1 MEARLG
7 ESVEIASTDKV
18 VPRLSVLVSRA
29 LFYLIV
35 GGTVAGLTW
44 ACIERVSVVVSATGH
59 LAPRAEPVRL
69 SVPAGGVISAVS
81 VQVGGKV
88 GAGDPI
94 LEIDSFRESAEVA
107 QVRHELK
114 EAQAEAN
121 GYKDSARIL
130 TSAAAD
136 IKQELASSEEV
147 LGLAV
152 KQSQALDEAFKAGAA
167 SLFDVQEKEAVVAQT
182 REQMAQLRADL
193 NRTDADRRKDQS
205 AALEANEKVKALTI
219 ELDRDIQ
226 AKEKTIL
233 TAPVAGTISYVNSL
247 RPGRYLAANDVA
259 ATLVP
264 NDEPLLAEV
273 WIPNKSIRRVKP
285 GLRARMKLDAYP
297 YQRFGLLSGRL
308 ISVDPDADSS
318 GAYRA
323 WIRPDTTTVKD
334 SHGVETIRTGLTLTA
349 EIEVERRTVMSV
361 LLDPF
366 QRFEQGFRVSQ

>member
-35 GGTVAGLTW
+35 GGTVVGLTW

-349 EIEVERRTVMSV
+349 EIEVDRRTVMSV

>member
-1 MEARLG
+1 M
-7 ESVEIASTDKV
+7 
-18 VPRLSVLVSRA
+18 
-29 LFYLIV
+29 
-35 GGTVAGLTW
+35 
-44 ACIERVSVVVSATGH
+44 
-59 LAPRAEPVRL
+59 
-69 SVPAGGVISAVS
+69 
-81 VQVGGKV
+81 
-88 GAGDPI
+88 
-94 LEIDSFRESAEVA
+94 
-107 QVRHELK
+107 
-114 EAQAEAN
+114 
-121 GYKDSARIL
+121 
-130 TSAAAD
+130 
-136 IKQELASSEEV
+136 
-147 LGLAV
+147 
-152 KQSQALDEAFKAGAA
+152 
-167 SLFDVQEKEAVVAQT
+167 
-182 REQMAQLRADL
+182 
-193 NRTDADRRKDQS
+193 
-205 AALEANEKVKALTI
+205 
-219 ELDRDIQ
+219 
-226 AKEKTIL
+226 

>member
-226 AKEKTIL
+226 AKEKTI
-233 TAPVAGTISYVNSL
+233 
-247 RPGRYLAANDVA
+247 
-259 ATLVP
+259 
-264 NDEPLLAEV
+264 
-273 WIPNKSIRRVKP
+273 
-285 GLRARMKLDAYP
+285 
-297 YQRFGLLSGRL
+297 
-308 ISVDPDADSS
+308 
-318 GAYRA
+318 
-323 WIRPDTTTVKD
+323 
-334 SHGVETIRTGLTLTA
+334 
-349 EIEVERRTVMSV
+349 
-361 LLDPF
+361 
-366 QRFEQGFRVSQ
+366 

>member
-1 MEARLG
+1 MAALLG
-7 ESVEIASTDKV
+7 ESVEIVSTDKV
-18 VPRLSVLVSRA
+18 LPRLSILVSRA
-29 LFYLIV
+29 LFYLVV
-35 GGTVAGLTW
+35 GGTIAGLTW
-44 ACIERVSVVVSATGH
+44 ACVARVNVVVSATGR

-69 SVPAGGVISAVS
+69 SVPAGGVISAVL

-88 GAGDPI
+88 DAGDPI

-107 QVRHELK
+107 QVRHQLG
-114 EAQAEAN
+114 EAKAEAD

-130 TSAAAD
+130 TGAAAD
-136 IKQELASSEEV
+136 IKQELVSSEEV

-182 REQMAQLRADL
+182 QSQMAQLRADL
-193 NRTDADRRKDQS
+193 SRTEADRRKDQS
-205 AALEANEKVKALTI
+205 AALEAYEKVKALTI
-219 ELDRDIQ
+219 ELERDVQ
-226 AKEKTIL
+226 AKKRTVLI
-233 TAPVAGTISYVNSL
+233 APIAGTISFVNSL
-247 RPGRYLAANDVA
+247 RPGLYLAANDVA
-259 ATLVP
+259 ATVVP
-264 NDEPLLAEV
+264 SGEPLLAEV
-273 WIPNKSIRRVKP
+273 WIPNKSIRRVTP

-323 WIRPDTTTVKD
+323 WIRPDTTTLHD

-366 QRFEQGFRVSQ
+366 QRFKQGFEFSQ